1 MKKLGINV
9 AAGILDIIN
18 TILVG
23 LSWFV
28 VGTAAV
34 GEALDDSAAGVTS
47 GVAIIF
53 YGMVGIGLI
62 VHIVAL
68 VMSKKVGISIT
79 GHVVGIIGCALFLFT
94 MLLALPAFVLLIIA
108 AVFSLKQSPVKT
120 REFV

>member
-34 GEALDDSAAGVTS
+34 GEALDDSAAVTS